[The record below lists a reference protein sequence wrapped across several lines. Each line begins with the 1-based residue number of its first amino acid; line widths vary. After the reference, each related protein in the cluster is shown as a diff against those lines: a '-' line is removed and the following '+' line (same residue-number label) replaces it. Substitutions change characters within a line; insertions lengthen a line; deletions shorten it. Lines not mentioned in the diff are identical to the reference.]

1 MTREFARIQRLPP
14 YVFNITAELKMAA
27 RRRGE
32 DIIDLSMGNPDGPTP
47 KHIVDKLVEAAQ
59 RQDTHGYSVSKGIPR
74 LRRAICDWYKRRW
87 GIEFDP
93 ESEAI
98 VTIGSKEGL
107 AHLMLATL
115 DRGDTV
121 LVPNPSYPIHIY
133 GAIIAGADIRSVRMT
148 PDVDF
153 FEELERAIRELIPKP
168 KILVIGFPSNPTAM
182 CVELPFFERLVR
194 IAREHDILVVH
205 DLAYA
210 DICFDGYRAPSIMQV
225 PGARDVAVE
234 FFTMSKSYNM
244 AGWRI
249 GFMVG
254 NKDLVHAL
262 ARIKSYH
269 DYGTF
274 TPIQVASIVA
284 LDGPQDCVEEV
295 RSTYQRRRDVMVR
308 GLHDIGWMVE
318 NPRASMYVWA
328 KIPEF
333 YAGMGSLEFAKKLL
347 ADARIAVAPGIGFGD
362 YGDGHVRIAL
372 IENEHRLRQ
381 ALRGVREMFR
391 KDGYGE
397 PGAQGAAP
405 ALKRSTA

>member
-1 MTREFARIQRLPP
+1 MGRTFSRISRLPP
-14 YVFNITAELKMAA
+14 YVFNITNELKMAA

-47 KHIVDKLVEAAQ
+47 KHIVEKLVEAAQ
-59 RQDTHGYSVSKGIPR
+59 RVDTHGYSVSKGIPR
-74 LRRAICDWYKRRW
+74 LRKAICDWYQRRY
-87 GIEFDP
+87 GVELDMDA
-93 ESEAI
+93 EAI

-115 DRGDTV
+115 ERGDTV

-148 PDVDF
+148 PGVDF
-153 FEELERAIRELIPKP
+153 FEEAERAIRELIPKP
-168 KILVIGFPSNPTAM
+168 KMLVLGFPSNPTAM
-182 CVELPFFERLVR
+182 CVELDFFEKIVALAKR
-194 IAREHDILVVH
+194 HDILVVH

-210 DICFDGYRAPSIMQV
+210 DITFDDYKAPSIMQV

-254 NKDLVHAL
+254 NKELVSAL
-262 ARIKSYH
+262 GRIKSYH
-269 DYGTF
+269 DYGSF

-284 LDGPQDCVEEV
+284 LEGPQDCVEEI
-295 RSTYQRRRDVMVR
+295 RRTYQKRRDVMVK

-318 NPRASMYVWA
+318 LPRASMYIWA

-333 YAGMGSLEFAKKLL
+333 YAKGGSIEFTKRLLEQAK
-347 ADARIAVAPGIGFGD
+347 IAVAPGVGFGD
-362 YGDGHVRIAL
+362 YGDDHVRIAL

-381 ALRGVREMFR
+381 AARGIRDMFR
-391 KDGYGE
+391 KDGLLRPE
-397 PGAQGAAP
+397 KVA
-405 ALKRSTA
+405 

>member
-1 MTREFARIQRLPP
+1 MHEFPRIKRLPP
-14 YVFNITAELKMAA
+14 YVFNITNELKMNA

-32 DIIDLSMGNPDGPTP
+32 DVIDLSMGNPDGPTP
-47 KHIVDKLVEAAQ
+47 QHIVDKLIEAAQ

-74 LRRAICDWYKRRW
+74 LRRAITTWYARRY
-87 GIEFDP
+87 GVELDP
-93 ESEAI
+93 DAEAI

-107 AHLMLATL
+107 AHLMLACL
-115 DRGDTV
+115 ERGDTV

-148 PDVDF
+148 PGVDF
-153 FEELERAIRELIPKP
+153 FAELERAIRELTPKP
-168 KILVIGFPSNPTAM
+168 KMLVLGFPSNPTAQ
-182 CVELPFFERLVR
+182 CVELDFFERIVAL
-194 IAREHDILVVH
+194 ARQHNILVVH

-210 DICFDGYRAPSIMQV
+210 DIVFDGGWVNHCAPSIMQV

-269 DYGTF
+269 DYGSF
-274 TPIQVASIVA
+274 TPIQIASIVA
-284 LDGPQDCVEEV
+284 LEGPQDCVSQI
-295 RSTYQRRRDVMVR
+295 RTTYQKRRNVMVK

-318 NPRASMYVWA
+318 VPRASMYIWA
-328 KIPEF
+328 KIPEA
-333 YAGMGSLEFAKKLL
+333 YAGLGSIEFTKRLLEG
-347 ADARIAVAPGIGFGD
+347 ARIAVAPGIGFGD
-362 YGDGHVRIAL
+362 YGDDHVRIAL

-381 ALRGVREMFR
+381 AARGIKEMFR
-391 KDGYGE
+391 KDGLFR
-397 PGAQGAAP
+397 GAA
-405 ALKRSTA
+405 